1 MIAWIIE
8 EEFGVDYHP
17 GHVRKLLHELHF
29 SVQRPHRVL
38 IRANPTEQDRW
49 HRYTYP
55 KLKKK
60 PQEKN
65 WALIFTDEASF
76 RQDSTLHATWS
87 RVGHPPEIPVTGAR
101 KSIKILGA
109 IELCKARFHYQRD
122 CVFNA
127 ETYLV
132 FLQRLAR
139 CYRRQGAILVHDN
152 ASYHKKPLVQS
163 WVEANGHWLEV
174 QHLPKYSPELNPTER
189 LWQYTRKNGTHD
201 RYFEDEGQLSNTLT
215 RVFGEMQTYPEL
227 IRPSILPFL

>member
-1 MIAWIIE
+1 MCA
-8 EEFGVDYHP
+8 
-17 GHVRKLLHELHF
+17 
-29 SVQRPHRVL
+29 SCCMSC
-38 IRANPTEQDRW
+38 
-49 HRYTYP
+49 
-55 KLKKK
+55 
-60 PQEKN
+60 
-65 WALIFTDEASF
+65 IFLCNA
-76 RQDSTLHATWS
+76 
-87 RVGHPPEIPVTGAR
+87 P
-101 KSIKILGA
+101 
-109 IELCKARFHYQRD
+109 IELWKARFHYQRD

-163 WVEANGHWLEV
+163 WVEANRHWLEV

>member
-1 MIAWIIE
+1 
-8 EEFGVDYHP
+8 
-17 GHVRKLLHELHF
+17 
-29 SVQRPHRVL
+29 
-38 IRANPTEQDRW
+38 
-49 HRYTYP
+49 
-55 KLKKK
+55 
-60 PQEKN
+60 
-65 WALIFTDEASF
+65 
-76 RQDSTLHATWS
+76 LHATWS

-109 IELCKARFHYQRD
+109 IELWKARFHYQRD

-127 ETYLV
+127 ETYLA

>member
-49 HRYTYP
+49 H
-55 KLKKK
+55 
-60 PQEKN
+60 
-65 WALIFTDEASF
+65 
-76 RQDSTLHATWS
+76 ATWS

-109 IELCKARFHYQRD
+109 IELWKARFHYQRD

-127 ETYLV
+127 ETYLA